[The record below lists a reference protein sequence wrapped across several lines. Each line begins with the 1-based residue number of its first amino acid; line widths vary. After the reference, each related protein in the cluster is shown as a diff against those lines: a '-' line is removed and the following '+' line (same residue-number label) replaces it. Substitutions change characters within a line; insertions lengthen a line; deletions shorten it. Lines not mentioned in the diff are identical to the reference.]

1 MASNSRRRA
10 RIAALR
16 ALYQWDVVDATPEE
30 ALRDSTENAKLGEEG
45 KVFTKEIVYGV
56 IENIKD
62 IDNNISRFAE
72 GYALDRLATI
82 DRALLRIAVF
92 ELLFSKLLSPAIVI
106 NEAVELAKRYSTEKS
121 GAFVNGILGKMTKQL
136 IGEHQ

>member
-1 MASNSRRRA
+1 VASNSRRRA

-16 ALYQWDVVDATPEE
+16 ALYQWDV
-30 ALRDSTENAKLGEEG
+30 GEEG
-45 KVFTKEIVYGV
+45 KSFAKEIVYGV

-62 IDNNISRFAE
+62 IDNNISLFAE

-92 ELLFSKLLSPAIVI
+92 ELLFSKQLSPAIVI

>member
-10 RIAALR
+10 RIVALR
-16 ALYQWDVVDATPEE
+16 ALYQWDVVNATPEE
-30 ALRDSTENAKLGEEG
+30 ALEDSTENTKLGEEG
-45 KVFTKEIVYGV
+45 KSFAKEIVYGV

-62 IDNNISRFAE
+62 IDNKISLFAE